1 MSDTIAA
8 IATPVADGAISI
20 IRISGDDAIATADHL
35 FDRDLLSKKANT
47 ITYGFIIDPRTN
59 KQIDEVLVSLFK
71 GPHSFSGEDVV
82 EINCHG
88 GRFITGEILK
98 LVLSQGVRLAQP
110 G

>member
-47 ITYGFIIDPRTN
+47 ITYGFIIDP
-59 KQIDEVLVSLFK
+59 KI
-71 GPHSFSGEDVV
+71 
-82 EINCHG
+82 
-88 GRFITGEILK
+88 GRASCRER
-98 LVLSQGVRLAQP
+98 V
-110 G
+110 